1 MPAKHIAGFVLVAI
15 LQVAPPRR
23 TEGRMSAV
31 MGAVQWAER
40 LPQQQRAFYTAG
52 ARQALKSDRRRD
64 QDN

>member
-15 LQVAPPRR
+15 LQEAPPRR
-23 TEGRMSAV
+23 TEGRKSAV
-31 MGAVQWAER
+31 MGRCPVGGAFPPA
-40 LPQQQRAFYTAG
+40 QRAFYTAG